1 MSAESHFVEEH
12 LEQAAY
18 LHVRGRSWAV
28 IANELKY
35 PDADRLRRAL
45 RKDPAYKALER
56 DARAELAEECRAEG
70 VMMLRAQLRDD
81 EGAHTVEAATKL
93 LEFAEKYAAREH
105 ALELERFKATER
117 ARLQTE
123 RLDRLADLQQKRLD
137 AAAALL
143 DKRLAEQVKIETERA
158 QMRTALGLGLPATE
172 KAKAKRL
179 QEDLY
184 HEARFHASNQR
195 ATARMASAAARDEEL
210 VWLPGGAHNIGF
222 GEVPGMEDT
231 PFRLISDCVNGRTI
245 YWLVDSQPAIMFP
258 KNYQFKTNPDGS
270 LIDPPPSDPAQR
282 MTWTPDT

>member
-12 LEQAAY
+12 IEQAAY
-18 LHVRGRSWAV
+18 MHARGRSWAV
-28 IANELKY
+28 IANDLKHH
-35 PDADRLRRAL
+35 DADRLRRAMRREPL
-45 RKDPAYKALER
+45 WNALLN
-56 DARAELAEECRAEG
+56 DARKELAEECEAEG
-70 VMMLRAQLRDD
+70 VMILRAQIRDD
-81 EGAHTVEAATKL
+81 DKARTLEAATKL
-93 LEFAEKYAAREH
+93 IEFAERIAARQH
-105 ALELERFKATER
+105 ALELEQFKAAER
-117 ARLQTE
+117 ARLQKE
-123 RLDRLADLQQKRLD
+123 RLDRLAELQQKRID

-143 DKRLAEQVKIETERA
+143 DKRLAAQVKVETERA

-258 KNYQFKTNPDGS
+258 PTP
-270 LIDPPPSDPAQR
+270 DPAQR